1 MKVVAHEPS
10 LVEKGFL
17 TESLQEAVEL
27 ADEGDFLSELSACEG
42 MVLL

>member
-17 TESLQEAVEL
+17 TESLPEAVVLE
-27 ADEGDFLSELSACEG
+27 DEGDFLSELSACED
-42 MVLL
+42 MVLR